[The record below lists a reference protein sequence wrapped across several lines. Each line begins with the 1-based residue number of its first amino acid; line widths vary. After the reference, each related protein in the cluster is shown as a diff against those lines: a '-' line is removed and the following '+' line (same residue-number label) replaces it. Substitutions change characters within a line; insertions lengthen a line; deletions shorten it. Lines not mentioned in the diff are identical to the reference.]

1 MTPTARLYLEQKAKL
16 EKAKPPRV
24 RCLKCRKPEITC
36 YCAGLQPFVSEPQI
50 IILMHPLE
58 FKHPIGTGRLTHN
71 CLSNSQLWVGTDFAN
86 SSQLNS
92 LLADS
97 NNSVTLL
104 FPNLSSFDLSLM
116 NYAERRSFLDT
127 KKKNVVIVL
136 DATWHLAKKML
147 HRTPKLQ
154 KIPRICF
161 TPVELSKFIVRKQP
175 HPQCYSTIEAVHEVL
190 SLLNP
195 EGAKKPQHL
204 LDMFQNMLAKQLS
217 FKNHL
222 RPSRHK
228 KGYERRKAKTIL
240 SPKNGLPAL

>member
-1 MTPTARLYLEQKAKL
+1 MAARVRIYLEQKAKL
-16 EKAKPPRV
+16 EDAKPPRV

-36 YCAGLQPFVSEPQI
+36 YCAELQPFLSEPQI

-71 CLSNSQLWVGTDFAN
+71 CLSNSQLWVGADFAN
-86 SSQLNS
+86 SSRLNS
-92 LLADS
+92 LLVDQ

-104 FPNLSSFDLSLM
+104 FPNKSSQDLSLL
-116 NYAERRSFLDT
+116 NHVERRSFLDT
-127 KKKNVVIVL
+127 KKNNVIIVL

-147 HRTPKLQ
+147 HRTPELQ

-161 TPVELSKFIVRKQP
+161 TPVEHSKFIVRRQP
-175 HPQCYSTIEAVHEVL
+175 HPKCYSTIEAVHEVL
-190 SLLNP
+190 VLLNP
-195 EGAKKPQHL
+195 EDAKKPQHL
-204 LDMFQNMLAKQLS
+204 MDMFQNMLAKQLS

-228 KGYERRKAKTIL
+228 KGYERRKAKARQIQ
-240 SPKNGLPAL
+240 KV